1 MTSDRGNNRAP
12 SDRLIDELLDGG
24 VSAER
29 SQELLRAIRHDAK
42 ACEDLARARIGIELL
57 REPVEAPDLS
67 GQILGAV
74 HARRRFLPGRSRRL
88 VTGGRLAVAAGVVGA
103 VGLASFVQRYV
114 PEVRLA
120 DGPAPVGRIVEATEQ
135 SVPGSRL
142 AGQAVETIQASLASP
157 GHALG
162 LSPRFRPEAELHF
175 DLSIERVGE
184 RVGGRMDGPMAAGFA
199 AAPRA
204 VGSRI
209 VVGAPMPVE
218 PPSAEMGS
226 PFISRFGS
234 LLVVLREP
242 PPGDEGA
249 LLEESSGASSDD
261 R

>member
-57 REPVEAPDLS
+57 REPVDAPDLS

-120 DGPAPVGRIVEATEQ
+120 DAPSPVGRIVEATEQ

-162 LSPRFRPEAELHF
+162 LSPRFRPEAGLHF
-175 DLSIERVGE
+175 DLSIQ
-184 RVGGRMDGPMAAGFA
+184 RVGGRMDGSMAAGYA
-199 AAPRA
+199 PAPRA
-204 VGSRI
+204 MGTRI

-218 PPSAEMGS
+218 PPDAETGS

-242 PPGDEGA
+242 PSVDEGA